1 MNKSAWIKVP
11 IGEVAQ
17 VISGSTPRTTIK
29 EYWDGGDIVWLTP
42 ADLTNEDQRVF
53 DSGRKITRSGLEGAS
68 ITLVP
73 KGTVLLT
80 SRAPIGKVAIA
91 GTELC
96 TNQGFKNI
104 VCSEL
109 LDNEYLFYYLR
120 GKTEFL
126 NGLGRGATFKEIS
139 KTIVEGIEV
148 PLPPIETQRKI
159 AGILNQA
166 KGLIDKR
173 NEQIEIL
180 DEFLQSVFFE
190 IIGDPLTNPYEWDAK
205 PLSELAEI
213 TMGQSPRGTSYNED
227 GFGVPLLNGPTEF
240 GERHPV
246 EKQWTTEPTRLCEEN
261 DILFCV
267 RGATAGRLNYADK
280 EYCIGRGLASIRP
293 YNIDHT
299 SLVYAVLEHL
309 YDHFQDTSDG
319 STFANINRGRIGE
332 VTIPIVDSERLSKFI
347 DISRQTD
354 RQKELMKKGLIEME
368 NNFNSLMQRAFR
380 GELFS

>member
-1 MNKSAWIKVP
+1 MYFPVVRLGGIFKITSGGTPSRKNKDFYENGEIPWIKT
-11 IGEVAQ
+11 GELKQRYINSA
-17 VISGSTPRTTIK
+17 T
-29 EYWDGGDIVWLTP
+29 EYI
-42 ADLTNEDQRVF
+42 TNE
-53 DSGRKITRSGLEGAS
+53 GLAKSSAKLFPKRTVLVAMYGATIGSCSILDIEAATNQACAAFLPHDEVHPEYLYYFFGSIKNELIELGVGGAQPNISAS
-68 ITLVP
+68 I
-73 KGTVLLT
+73 
-80 SRAPIGKVAIA
+80 
-91 GTELC
+91 
-96 TNQGFKNI
+96 
-104 VCSEL
+104 
-109 LDNEYLFYYLR
+109 LR
-120 GKTEFL
+120 NVEMPFPSL
-126 NGLGRGATFKEIS
+126 EIQ
-139 KTIVEGIEV
+139 K
-148 PLPPIETQRKI
+148 KI
-159 AGILNQA
+159 ADILDCAQ
-166 KGLIDKR
+166 GLIDKR

>member
-1 MNKSAWIKVP
+1 MYFPVVRLGGIFKITSGGTPSRKNKDFYENGEIPWIKT
-11 IGEVAQ
+11 GELKQRYINSA
-17 VISGSTPRTTIK
+17 T
-29 EYWDGGDIVWLTP
+29 EYI
-42 ADLTNEDQRVF
+42 TNE
-53 DSGRKITRSGLEGAS
+53 GLAKSSAKLFPKRTVLVAMYGATIGSCSILDIEAATNQACAAFLPHDEVHPEYLYYFFGSIKNELIELGVGGAQPNISAS
-68 ITLVP
+68 I
-73 KGTVLLT
+73 
-80 SRAPIGKVAIA
+80 
-91 GTELC
+91 
-96 TNQGFKNI
+96 
-104 VCSEL
+104 
-109 LDNEYLFYYLR
+109 LR
-120 GKTEFL
+120 NVEMPFPSL
-126 NGLGRGATFKEIS
+126 EIQ
-139 KTIVEGIEV
+139 K
-148 PLPPIETQRKI
+148 KI
-159 AGILNQA
+159 ADILYCAQ
-166 KGLIDKR
+166 GLIDKR

-180 DEFLQSVFFE
+180 DEFLQSVLFE